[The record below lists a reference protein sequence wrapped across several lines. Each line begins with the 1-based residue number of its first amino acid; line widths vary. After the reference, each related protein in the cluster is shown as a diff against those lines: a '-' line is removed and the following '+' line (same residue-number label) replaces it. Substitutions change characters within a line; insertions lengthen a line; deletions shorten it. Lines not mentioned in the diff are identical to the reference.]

1 MNLSEYKDYLTEAIA
16 VEATFISGETA
27 RGACETLVEHLRE
40 MDMNDQYMQ
49 DAWRAHGELPDD
61 AQRKDALKTAL
72 AEYRSYDDAEQVSTV
87 FLIDLVHAAR
97 PQEGFV

>member
-1 MNLSEYKDYLTEAIA
+1 MNLSDYKDYLTKAIA

-61 AQRKDALKTAL
+61 AQRTRA
-72 AEYRSYDDAEQVSTV
+72 RSTIPTSERTIGSSLSSSLTRGSKSSSGNAS
-87 FLIDLVHAAR
+87 
-97 PQEGFV
+97 G